1 MLLTGGGKEPQ
12 SPIHPSN
19 QQREVRAD
27 QRKFVTPL
35 QHKQTSQKQQKTRA
49 IIDEDKKS
57 TMWMRGCAI

>member
-27 QRKFVTPL
+27 QGKLVTPL
-35 QHKQTSQKQQKTRA
+35 QHKQTRQKTT
-49 IIDEDKKS
+49 KNKS
-57 TMWMRGCAI
+57 DN